1 MKLSDKIM
9 QERKKQG
16 WSQEELGERLEVSRQ
31 SVSKWESGLSIP
43 DLDKIIAMS
52 ELFGVTTDYLLK
64 EAPMHVSEAAPEE
77 TDGETA
83 SPKKEPL
90 RHASREEVETYL
102 RLNARLSWRIAFGV
116 MLCIL
121 SPVALIL
128 LCGFADAGLLQEML
142 AVGIG
147 LLTLFLLVGCAV
159 AIFILN
165 GMRLSAC
172 EFLGES
178 AVAVDEAVLA
188 DVQKRHDKYEKTHR
202 ICITV
207 GTLFCIFSCIPLVLV
222 SILWQNGIA
231 VLSMVGVLLA
241 MVSVGVLLFV
251 RTGMIMGGY
260 QRILQIGDYTPAE
273 IKQKTRREAIKD
285 ALESAFWLIVV
296 AIYLLVSFST
306 GAWHLTW
313 LIFIGGAAISTLLD
327 LLLQI
332 FSKKED

>member
-31 SVSKWESGLSIP
+31 SVSKWESGLSVP

-64 EAPMHVSEAAPEE
+64 EAPVAALEEAPEVVAEEKVE
-77 TDGETA
+77 T
-83 SPKKEPL
+83 KQEPL
-90 RHASREEVETYL
+90 RRVSREEVETYL
-102 RLNARLSWRIAFGV
+102 QTNVRVSWRIALGV

-121 SPVALIL
+121 SPIALIL
-128 LCGFADAGLLQEML
+128 LSGVAEEGVLQEGL
-142 AVGIG
+142 AVGLG
-147 LLTLFLLVGCAV
+147 LLTLFLLVGGAV
-159 AIFILN
+159 SLFILN
-165 GMRLSAC
+165 GMRLSAY
-172 EFLGES
+172 EFLGEG

-222 SILWQNGIA
+222 SIIWQNDLA

-241 MVSVGVLLFV
+241 MVSIGVFLFV

-260 QRILQIGDYTPAE
+260 QRILQIGDYAPAE

-285 ALESAFWLIVV
+285 ALESVFWMIVV
-296 AIYLLVSFST
+296 AVYLLVSFLT
-306 GAWHLTW
+306 NAWHLTW
-313 LIFIGGAAISTLLD
+313 LIFIVGAAISTLLD
-327 LLLQI
+327 LLLQV
-332 FSKKED
+332 FAKKED